1 MKVTQ
6 GTAVN
11 GLKQGLKQ
19 GFKQGLNYRFRQGL
33 RQGSLTIALSMVFFS
48 GIGTLTPA
56 VARTLEEPSFR
67 SGKLRVSNRSE
78 HPVRLALRV
87 KAEKAQG
94 DKYNEKIASPLKYEQ
109 PAHWDFYAGE
119 GGDRGLVV
127 ALPSR
132 SVYLRRGDVVFAFAQ
147 DGSQRYWGPFIVGE
161 TDNPIWNAR
170 SSEWQ
175 LVLEE

>member
-6 GTAVN
+6 GTAVRD
-11 GLKQGLKQ
+11 GFKQ
-19 GFKQGLNYRFRQGL
+19 GFKQGVRQKL
-33 RQGSLTIALSMVFFS
+33 RQGSLTIVMSMVLLS
-48 GIGTLTPA
+48 GLGNMESA
-56 VARTLEEPSFR
+56 VARTLADPSFR

-78 HPVRLALRV
+78 HPIRLAMRV
-87 KAEKAQG
+87 KAEKAQDG
-94 DKYNEKIASPLKYEQ
+94 KDNEKVAPPLKYEQ

-132 SVYLRRGDVVFAFAQ
+132 SVYLQRGDVVFAFAQ

-161 TDNPIWNAR
+161 TDNPIWNDR

>member
-6 GTAVN
+6 GTAVRD

-19 GFKQGLNYRFRQGL
+19 RFKQLGFKQGF
-33 RQGSLTIALSMVFFS
+33 RQGSLMIALSMVLF
-48 GIGTLTPA
+48 GGLGTMGSA
-56 VARTLEEPSFR
+56 VARTLEESSFR

-78 HPVRLALRV
+78 HPIRLALRV
-87 KAEKAQG
+87 RAEKAQG
-94 DKYNEKIASPLKYEQ
+94 DKYNEKVAMPLKYEQ

-132 SVYLRRGDVVFAFAQ
+132 SVYLKRGDVVFAFAQ
-147 DGSQRYWGPFIVGE
+147 DGSQRYWGPFVVGE
-161 TDNPIWNAR
+161 TDNPIWSDR

>member
-1 MKVTQ
+1 MKGTQ
-6 GTAVN
+6 GIAVRV
-11 GLKQGLKQ
+11 GFKQ
-19 GFKQGLNYRFRQGL
+19 GFKQRVGQRLKQS
-33 RQGSLTIALSMVFFS
+33 SLTIVMSLVLLGGLGNTGSV
-48 GIGTLTPA
+48 

-78 HPVRLALRV
+78 HPIRLALRV
-87 KAEKAQG
+87 KAEKAQDG
-94 DKYNEKIASPLKYEQ
+94 KYNEKVALPLKYEQ

-147 DGSQRYWGPFIVGE
+147 DGSQRYWGPFVVGE
-161 TDNPIWNAR
+161 TDNPIWNDR

>member
-6 GTAVN
+6 GTAVRD
-11 GLKQGLKQ
+11 GFKQ
-19 GFKQGLNYRFRQGL
+19 GFKQGVRQKL
-33 RQGSLTIALSMVFFS
+33 RQGSLTIVMSMVLLS
-48 GIGTLTPA
+48 GLGTMESA

-94 DKYNEKIASPLKYEQ
+94 DKYNEKVASPLKYEQ

-132 SVYLRRGDVVFAFAQ
+132 SVYLQRGDVVFAFAQ

-161 TDNPIWNAR
+161 TDNPGWNDR

>member
-48 GIGTLTPA
+48 GMGTLTPA

-78 HPVRLALRV
+78 HPVRLALRM

-94 DKYNEKIASPLKYEQ
+94 DKYNEKVAMPLKYEQ

-132 SVYLRRGDVVFAFAQ
+132 SVYLKRGDVVFAFAQ
-147 DGSQRYWGPFIVGE
+147 DGSQRYWGPFVVGE
-161 TDNPIWNAR
+161 TDNPMWNDR

>member
-1 MKVTQ
+1 MKGTK
-6 GTAVN
+6 GTAVRDGFN
-11 GLKQGLKQ
+11 P
-19 GFKQGLNYRFRQGL
+19 GFKQGVAQKLGL
-33 RQGSLTIALSMVFFS
+33 GSLTIVMSLVLLVSL
-48 GIGTLTPA
+48 GTMGSA

-78 HPVRLALRV
+78 HPIRLALRV

-94 DKYNEKIASPLKYEQ
+94 DKYNEKVALPLKYEQ

-161 TDNPIWNAR
+161 TDNPIWNDR

>member
-1 MKVTQ
+1 MKGTQ
-6 GTAVN
+6 RTAVRDGFN
-11 GLKQGLKQ
+11 S
-19 GFKQGLNYRFRQGL
+19 GFKRGVRQRFNQGG
-33 RQGSLTIALSMVFFS
+33 LTIVMSLVLLGGLGNMGSV
-48 GIGTLTPA
+48 

-87 KAEKAQG
+87 KAEKAQDG
-94 DKYNEKIASPLKYEQ
+94 KYNEKVASPLKYEQ

-147 DGSQRYWGPFIVGE
+147 DGSQRYWGPFVVGE
-161 TDNPIWNAR
+161 TDNPIWNDR

>member
-6 GTAVN
+6 GTAVRD
-11 GLKQGLKQ
+11 GFKQ
-19 GFKQGLNYRFRQGL
+19 GFKQGVRQKL
-33 RQGSLTIALSMVFFS
+33 RQGSLTIVMSMVLLS
-48 GIGTLTPA
+48 GLGNMESA
-56 VARTLEEPSFR
+56 VARTLTDPSFR
-67 SGKLRVSNRSE
+67 SGKLRVGNRSE
-78 HPVRLALRV
+78 HPIRLAMRV
-87 KAEKAQG
+87 KAEKAQDG
-94 DKYNEKIASPLKYEQ
+94 KYNEKVASPLKYEQ

-132 SVYLRRGDVVFAFAQ
+132 SVYLQRGDVVFAFAQ

-161 TDNPIWNAR
+161 TDNPIWNDR

>member
-6 GTAVN
+6 GTAVRDGFN
-11 GLKQGLKQ
+11 Q
-19 GFKQGLNYRFRQGL
+19 GFKQGVRQKL
-33 RQGSLTIALSMVFFS
+33 RQGSLTIVMSMVLLS
-48 GIGTLTPA
+48 GLGNMESA
-56 VARTLEEPSFR
+56 VARTLTDPSFR

-78 HPVRLALRV
+78 HPIRLALRV

-94 DKYNEKIASPLKYEQ
+94 DKYNEKVASPLKYEQ

-161 TDNPIWNAR
+161 TDNPIWNDR

>member
-6 GTAVN
+6 GTAVRDGFN
-11 GLKQGLKQ
+11 Q
-19 GFKQGLNYRFRQGL
+19 GFKQGVRQKL
-33 RQGSLTIALSMVFFS
+33 RQGSLTIVMSMVLLS
-48 GIGTLTPA
+48 GLGNMESA
-56 VARTLEEPSFR
+56 VARTLADPSFR

-78 HPVRLALRV
+78 HPIRLALRV

-94 DKYNEKIASPLKYEQ
+94 DKYNEKVASPLKYEQ

-132 SVYLRRGDVVFAFAQ
+132 SVYLQRGDVVFAFAQ

-161 TDNPIWNAR
+161 TDNPIWNDR